1 VKGADGNTIQLLGGG
16 YSTLIAGLVALTY
29 RVPLVTLS
37 RYGGSAQPVWT
48 AIKRG
53 LDLPTEEDIQNMAE
67 QGTVEMVHTWVTSLG
82 TQIEAKEKE
91 RKQTRSARS
100 VLVTML
106 LLLALVIVATLGYSL
121 RPPQTKPDVPVPM
134 LFAILFFLRPM
145 LSGASGARVES
156 LWSED
161 GQASLKTTVLG
172 TAAGYSPDMF
182 I

>member
-1 VKGADGNTIQLLGGG
+1 
-16 YSTLIAGLVALTY
+16 
-29 RVPLVTLS
+29 
-37 RYGGSAQPVWT
+37 
-48 AIKRG
+48 
-53 LDLPTEEDIQNMAE
+53 
-67 QGTVEMVHTWVTSLG
+67 
-82 TQIEAKEKE
+82 
-91 RKQTRSARS
+91 
-100 VLVTML
+100 
-106 LLLALVIVATLGYSL
+106 
-121 RPPQTKPDVPVPM
+121 M